1 MKRNKLMCGLLSVT
15 MAFSVAAMGVAA
27 EENVQEVCTQEQCE
41 TIVETAVEQYKIEVP
56 TVEEYKAYIWE
67 MVQEDGLS
75 AEQLEKMLKESYKDA
90 AERKALN
97 DARAADTTINSAK
110 EAKAALDEINKEEHT
125 CYNLGVG
132 PFAEK
137 ADYLDTLQLNK
148 EAFKAQV
155 KEEVAN
161 GVTNGIVG
169 HLGIE
174 DYNEKIPAVSPRSV
188 REDISQQSTG
198 ILMNEKTGDNT
209 VVKGYLNS
217 KVFSVSGNPGSFTY
231 ENIKSYGVSSYGSA
245 RNGSCSLSG
254 GSGRHTAVIIAS
266 GYIGVIFVTGQIPF
280 SAG

>member
-1 MKRNKLMCGLLSVT
+1 MRNHRGN
-15 MAFSVAAMGVAA
+15 GGR
-27 EENVQEVCTQEQCE
+27 
-41 TIVETAVEQYKIEVP
+41 QYKIEVP

-174 DYNEKIPAVSPRSV
+174 DYNEKIPAVSPR
-188 REDISQQSTG
+188 EQHPI
-198 ILMNEKTGDNT
+198 
-209 VVKGYLNS
+209 
-217 KVFSVSGNPGSFTY
+217 
-231 ENIKSYGVSSYGSA
+231 
-245 RNGSCSLSG
+245 C
-254 GSGRHTAVIIAS
+254 
-266 GYIGVIFVTGQIPF
+266 
-280 SAG
+280 